1 MLPINLNVRTF
12 SPAMLAKAGNR
23 STFHLMVTA
32 EIGQPEGNTS
42 LPTDLVLVM
51 DNSGSMGQAITGTSD
66 VKMDKVQEAA
76 SAALSRL
83 TDGDRVA
90 VISFGN
96 NARVMVPL
104 TTCNTGGKRLAEDSI
119 YAISAGGGTAFSTGL
134 GAALNMLSEK
144 TPGRNRVVLFLT
156 DGENGESA
164 DPTPLCTTM
173 KEQGIT
179 LYIAGL
185 AVHSSVETKLKEMA
199 LANSAETNFRSL
211 STSQDVLAFF
221 ADVQA
226 AAASTVIRNA
236 RLVITPVEYAKVGNF
251 EFVTRAGQPN
261 YVAADEP
268 NKTEVKIGD
277 MGTQEAFVFFLNMG
291 LVLPADIKAGRR
303 SFGKIQL
310 IGEDLT
316 PGGTN
321 GELRKGNIVVPFMD
335 SLDPNAQ
342 GDPEVREIMGIA
354 ATAREMKV
362 FEKTGDRAALDR
374 AAAESRKTKA
384 HSRADVAKLLEDQL
398 ATITAAA
405 ASNPEAA
412 KKAAG
417 RATQSFSAADK
428 AKFLAGLK

>member
-144 TPGRNRVVLFLT
+144 TPGRSRVVLFLT

-185 AVHSSVETKLKEMA
+185 AVHSSVVTKL
-199 LANSAETNFRSL
+199 
-211 STSQDVLAFF
+211 
-221 ADVQA
+221 
-226 AAASTVIRNA
+226 
-236 RLVITPVEYAKVGNF
+236 
-251 EFVTRAGQPN
+251 
-261 YVAADEP
+261 
-268 NKTEVKIGD
+268 TE
-277 MGTQEAFVFFLNMG
+277 
-291 LVLPADIKAGRR
+291 
-303 SFGKIQL
+303 
-310 IGEDLT
+310 
-316 PGGTN
+316 
-321 GELRKGNIVVPFMD
+321 
-335 SLDPNAQ
+335 
-342 GDPEVREIMGIA
+342 
-354 ATAREMKV
+354 
-362 FEKTGDRAALDR
+362 
-374 AAAESRKTKA
+374 
-384 HSRADVAKLLEDQL
+384 
-398 ATITAAA
+398 
-405 ASNPEAA
+405 
-412 KKAAG
+412 
-417 RATQSFSAADK
+417 
-428 AKFLAGLK
+428 